1 VHGAKIQVSGVG
13 IGRNPLCYNFV
24 NRKPMQHKPFIITI
38 VGPESSGKTTLAR
51 ELAFSYGAPW
61 VPEYARE
68 YLEGLGRPYHEN
80 DLDRIA
86 EGQLE
91 AISEVLA
98 QQSSVGSPQSSV
110 GCSQPPGLLRGV
122 NMLANMQYSY
132 LTFQR
137 EEFGDAP
144 RPLVIVDS
152 GMLSLRMWARI
163 KYGITIPVV
172 EHALKE
178 DATSLYI
185 LTRPFSEWET
195 DPLREAPRLLDRVWI
210 YNHYLKEL
218 SSVR

>member
-1 VHGAKIQVSGVG
+1 
-13 IGRNPLCYNFV
+13 
-24 NRKPMQHKPFIITI
+24 MQHKPFIITI

-51 ELAFSYGAPW
+51 ELASFHDAPW
-61 VPEYARE
+61 VPEFARK
-68 YLEGLGRPYHEN
+68 YLEGLVGAYQEN
-80 DLDRIA
+80 DLHRIA

-91 AISEVLA
+91 AISVVL
-98 QQSSVGSPQSSV
+98 SGPLSVGN
-110 GCSQPPGLLRGV
+110 CHLPPGPLKGV
-122 NMLANMQYSY
+122 NINLNEMEVHGGRSLHSF

-137 EEFGDAP
+137 EEFGEEP

-178 DATSLYI
+178 DVTSLYI
-185 LTRPFSEWET
+185 LCRPVIEWEA

-210 YNHYLKEL
+210 YNQFLNEL
-218 SSVR
+218 NSVR